1 MKGRVKNILSI
12 LMIFSFIISMISINS
27 SYAKT
32 NSNRKIVV
40 FEENVD
46 QVKKDKI
53 LEKHGVTKVKEI
65 IGTNAV
71 VVHVS
76 SDDLL
81 INEPDIRYIED
92 DMIISIS
99 GKVNDDD
106 STIKAKKI
114 DEIRPEQPEEVIPWG
129 VQYMEAPDIWA
140 ITKGD
145 GVKVAIIDTG
155 VDIDHPDLV
164 DNIKGGYNTIT
175 KKGSYDDDN
184 GHGTHIAGTIAAS
197 DNEIGV
203 IGVAPEVDLYSIK
216 SFDSNG
222 EGYVSDIIE
231 AIEWSIVN
239 DIDIINMSFGF
250 IMKSTALYESILD
263 ASNAGIVMVAAA
275 GNNYGGYAEYPAAYP
290 EVVSIGG
297 IDEVGNPADFSAR
310 NGVDIWAPST
320 SIYSTYINDD
330 YVEMDGTSMA
340 TAHWTGKFILQMRTN
355 N

>member
-1 MKGRVKNILSI
+1 MKRRVKYIVSI
-12 LMIFSFIISMISINS
+12 LMVFSFIISMISINS

-32 NSNRKIVV
+32 NSNRKIVM

-53 LEKHGVTKVKEI
+53 LEKHGATKVKEI
-65 IGTNAV
+65 IGTNAI

-81 INEPDIRYIED
+81 INEPDIKYIED
-92 DMIISIS
+92 DIIVSIS
-99 GKVNDDD
+99 GKIDDD
-106 STIKAKKI
+106 AKVKKK
-114 DEIRPEQPEEVIPWG
+114 DEIGPEQPAEVIPWG
-129 VQYMEAPDIWA
+129 VQYMGATDIWE
-140 ITKGD
+140 ITKGE

-175 KKGSYDDDN
+175 KKGSYNDDN
-184 GHGTHIAGTIAAS
+184 GHGTHIAGIIAAS

-216 SFDSNG
+216 SLDSNG

-263 ASNAGIVMVAAA
+263 ASKSGIVMVAAA

-297 IDEVGNPADFSAR
+297 IDEEGNPTDFSAR
-310 NGVDIWAPST
+310 NGIDIWAPST
-320 SIYSTYINDD
+320 SIYSTYTNDN
-330 YVEMDGTSMA
+330 YVEMEGTSMA
-340 TAHWTGKFILQMRTN
+340 AAHWTGKFILQMKMDN
-355 N
+355 